1 MWFISLYLWLNTA
14 NLNIDLFSASQNIHS
29 IFQLLQLA
37 TVISSLQFHLCL
49 AHRRRKGPQ
58 PCYPS
63 VWTQTANPESM
74 SSRVYLSTSPLRLS
88 ARFASLW
95 QNPWW
100 VHTEDL
106 CPFQSFLMSNIDF
119 TAPRRDEGWM
129 VFPLVCFLTSC
140 VCVCVCVCTQSHLT
154 LCNPMDCNPP
164 GSSVHG
170 IFQARMLE
178 QVTILSARGSSWPR
192 DQTCLLYQ

>member
-14 NLNIDLFSASQNIHS
+14 NLNIDDLFSADQNIHS

-119 TAPRRDEGWM
+119 TALRRDEGWM
-129 VFPLVCFLTSC
+129 FIDI
-140 VCVCVCVCTQSHLT
+140 VCVCVCVLSHIWLFAT
-154 LCNPMDCNPP
+154 PWTVTHQVPL
-164 GSSVHG
+164 VHG
-170 IFQARMLE
+170 IFQSRMLE
-178 QVTILSARGSSWPR
+178 RVTISSARGSSWPGDR
-192 DQTCLLYQ
+192 TCVSCISRWIL